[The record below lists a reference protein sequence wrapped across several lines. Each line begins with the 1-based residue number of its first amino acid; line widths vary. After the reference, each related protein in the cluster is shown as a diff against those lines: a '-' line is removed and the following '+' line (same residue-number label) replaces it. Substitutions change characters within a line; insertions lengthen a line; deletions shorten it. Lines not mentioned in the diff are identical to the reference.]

1 MIISWL
7 VGSTPPKNIS
17 QLALVF
23 LILKNVP
30 NHQPG
35 ELLSYDYQYFNH
47 HDWSNSLFVDWDNRI
62 IISVKDG
69 TLQLIETI
77 TLLFMVDT
85 S

>member
-1 MIISWL
+1 MIFDGLEYDNQL
-7 VGSTPPKNIS
+7 VGGFNPSKKYQSVGVSIPNI
-17 QLALVF
+17 
-23 LILKNVP
+23 KNVP

-62 IISVKDG
+62 IISVKDR
-69 TLQLIETI
+69 TLQLIET
-77 TLLFMVDT
+77 